1 MANLNSQVVTF
12 AGQDVTVWSGD
23 PAKGPGPLLI
33 YWYATGSSPSEV
45 LTGVGQA
52 QITKI
57 LAEGGVI
64 AAQNKTT
71 AAGATTG
78 NSVWYTGDA
87 PIADEVVACAVKNQ
101 NIDVRRIS
109 SLGYSAGALQTTY
122 MWFARSG
129 YVASVISYSGGD
141 LVINRAP
148 FQDST
153 HAGAAIAAHGAPGVD
168 TYDGADFA
176 AGSATWETEIATA
189 GAFAIDCDDGQAHV
203 YIPRLTNLAPVSL
216 AFFQAHPFGV
226 KPEPWTTLPSGFPTY
241 CTIK

>member
-129 YVASVISYSGGD
+129 YVASVISYSGGED
-141 LVINRAP
+141 GSDQVTM
-148 FQDST
+148 QDPA
-153 HAGAAIAAHGAPGVD
+153 HPPAAVVAHGAKGLDVYGTFDFSVASAAWESDIVAAHG
-168 TYDGADFA
+168 
-176 AGSATWETEIATA
+176 
-189 GAFAIDCDDGQAHV
+189 FAIDCDDGGQHGDFTLRSS
-203 YIPRLTNLAPVSL
+203 IAPEAIQFLMDHPYGVS
-216 AFFQAHPFGV
+216 
-226 KPEPWTTLPSGFPTY
+226 PEPYTTLPATWPSY